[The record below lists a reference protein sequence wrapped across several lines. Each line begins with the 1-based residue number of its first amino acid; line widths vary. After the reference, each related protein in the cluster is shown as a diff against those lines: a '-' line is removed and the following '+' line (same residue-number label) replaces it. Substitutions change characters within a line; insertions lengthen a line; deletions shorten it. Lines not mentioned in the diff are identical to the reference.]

1 MKISTTPRYNPIT
14 EKEYCCVPAVLQ
26 MIQERRGLEF
36 NSQDEIGYQLGLI
49 VPLEKKHLF
58 SKVRTGRRAI
68 AGWGTQTSKKKY
80 SINNY
85 FVKNYLPLKQTIFR
99 VQEISNVTQF
109 IIQNLLNDNDIIVC
123 YNSQLLFND
132 GDIEHVS
139 LIQEIDTETG
149 ILTII
154 DPAIGVPK
162 IRKTRIEKLTNVL
175 KAHKASK
182 SAGFWIISQH
192 MDTALKKG
200 SNPSLYDRG
209 D

>member
-1 MKISTTPRYNPIT
+1 MKISTTPKYNPIT

-26 MIQERRGLEF
+26 MIQERRGLESA
-36 NSQDEIGYQLGLI
+36 SQDEIGYQLGLI

-58 SKVRTGRRAI
+58 SKARTGRKPK

-85 FVKNYLPLKQTIFR
+85 FAKNNLPLRQTIFHI
-99 VQEISNVTQF
+99 QEISNVTQF
-109 IIQNLLNDNDIIVC
+109 IIKKLLNNNDIVVC

-162 IRKTRIEKLTNVL
+162 IRKTRIPKLIKVL
-175 KAHKASK
+175 KSHKVNK
-182 SAGFWIISQH
+182 SSGFWIVS
-192 MDTALKKG
+192 
-200 SNPSLYDRG
+200 
-209 D
+209 